1 MRSLEAD
8 QAFREF
14 DIPEAA
20 HPQVLQEA
28 SKGRPWAPEALS
40 APGVEIDEDVYA
52 EGILE
57 LDPREKQD
65 RHDLLIDGRLERFRR
80 NLEKGK
86 QRWDL
91 VLTERDFYSH
101 PSTMESYDELSHERQ
116 PETHLKMG
124 DGDLIFLDL
133 DRYEAHMVEVKPHE
147 GYDSRGST
155 QGTERREPGQGF
167 SGASQALGSP
177 EQQNIYEFITDR
189 YPQASDD
196 QIDTLLD
203 WGDGD
208 FDEGLLFS
216 VAREMPGSPW
226 QQVVS
231 EFRAM
236 FESGE
241 IPQEYL
247 DTSQEVYGR
256 SETSDS
262 SYGNAVTKKTRNWRE
277 AWESV
282 VDELEQDW
290 SVYEPEFV
298 FGSEVLE
305 ADLSENTEY
314 ALPPSYSQRG
324 GYAMGADE
332 GFAKAAS
339 SDDLKT
345 LNEVFFRGGVDE
357 LVGGERPEM
366 DGERVF

>member
-20 HPQVLQEA
+20 HPHVLQEA
-28 SKGRPWAPEALS
+28 SRGRPWSPEALS

-52 EGILE
+52 EGILAF
-57 LDPREKQD
+57 DPREKQD
-65 RHDLLIDGRLERFRR
+65 RHDLLIDGRVERFRR

-86 QRWDL
+86 QKWDL
-91 VLTERDFYSH
+91 VLTERDFYTH
-101 PSTMESYDELSHERQ
+101 PSTMESYDDLSHERQ

-133 DRYEAHMVEVKPHE
+133 DRYEAHTVEVKPHD
-147 GYDSRGST
+147 GYDSRGSA
-155 QGTERREPGQGF
+155 QDEGVREPGQGF
-167 SGASQALGSP
+167 SGVSESLGSS
-177 EQQNIYEFITDR
+177 EQQDIYEFVTDR
-189 YPQASDD
+189 YPQASQG

-203 WGDGD
+203 WGDEK
-208 FDEGLLFS
+208 FDESLLFS
-216 VAREMPGSPW
+216 VTREMPGSPW

-236 FESGE
+236 VEAGE

-247 DTSQEVYGR
+247 DTSHEVY
-256 SETSDS
+256 SQPEPSDS
-262 SYGNAVTKKTRNWRE
+262 GYGNAVTKKTRNWRE

-282 VDELEQDW
+282 IDELERDW

-298 FGSEVLE
+298 FGSDVLE
-305 ADLSENTEY
+305 GELSGNTEY
-314 ALPPSYSQRG
+314 ALPPSYSQG
-324 GYAMGADE
+324 DGYAMGTDE
-332 GFAKAAS
+332 GFRKAAS
-339 SDDLKT
+339 SDDMET
-345 LNEVFFRGGVDE
+345 LNQFFFRGGVDE
-357 LVGGERPEM
+357 LVEGERPEM